1 MLALIL
7 ETRSN
12 LRRYNLVATCNN
24 TSQHWDNT
32 MIKLTIA
39 EYGRKFGVA
48 DSTIRHRIKSG
59 KLDAE
64 TIEGILH
71 VVIDDN
77 DIGTTVGITPEI
89 KNQHLIASLQQQVEH
104 LQQTCDNLRQDCDE
118 KSKRIEELHQLMA
131 ISQTNM
137 KNLIGQNQLLLEE
150 TKQKSVWQ
158 RLKMLVSS

>member
-24 TSQHWDNT
+24 TSQHWGNT

-89 KNQHLIASLQQQVEH
+89 ENQHLIASLQQQVEH

>member
-1 MLALIL
+1 M
-7 ETRSN
+7 
-12 LRRYNLVATCNN
+12 RRYNLVATCNN
-24 TSQHWDNT
+24 KSQHWDNK

-39 EYGRKFGVA
+39 EYGRKFGIA

-77 DIGTTVGITPEI
+77 DIGTTVGTTPETE
-89 KNQHLIASLQQQVEH
+89 NQHLITSLQQKMEH

-150 TKQKSVWQ
+150 NKQKSVWQ

>member
-1 MLALIL
+1 
-7 ETRSN
+7 
-12 LRRYNLVATCNN
+12 
-24 TSQHWDNT
+24 

-39 EYGRKFGVA
+39 EYGHKFGVA

-89 KNQHLIASLQQQVEH
+89 ENQHLIASLQQQVEH

>member
-1 MLALIL
+1 M
-7 ETRSN
+7 
-12 LRRYNLVATCNN
+12 RRYNLVATCNN

-89 KNQHLIASLQQQVEH
+89 ENQHLIASLQQQVEH

>member
-1 MLALIL
+1 M
-7 ETRSN
+7 
-12 LRRYNLVATCNN
+12 RRYNLVATCNN

-39 EYGRKFGVA
+39 EYGRKFGIA

-77 DIGTTVGITPEI
+77 DIGTTIGTTPETE
-89 KNQHLIASLQQQVEH
+89 NQHLIASLQQQVEH

>member
-1 MLALIL
+1 M
-7 ETRSN
+7 
-12 LRRYNLVATCNN
+12 
-24 TSQHWDNT
+24 
-32 MIKLTIA
+32 
-39 EYGRKFGVA
+39 
-48 DSTIRHRIKSG
+48 
-59 KLDAE
+59 
-64 TIEGILH
+64 H

-77 DIGTTVGITPEI
+77 DIGATPETE
-89 KNQHLIASLQQQVEH
+89 NQHLIASLQQQIEH

-158 RLKMLVSS
+158 RLKMLVSSYLT